1 MIIGDRIREFR
12 IAKRLSQQDLQD
24 RTGLLRGYLSR
35 VENGHTIPSLQ
46 TLEKFAGALEIPL
59 YQLFYDSDKA
69 TAPPELAGQHSSKEI
84 PWGASGKD
92 AHHFAALRRHLG
104 LMSEANRL
112 LFLSVAQKISLRRA
126 RAAKLSATKQPV
138 QKSPEKS

>member
-12 IAKRLSQQDLQD
+12 IAKRLSQKDMQD

-35 VENGHTIPSLQ
+35 VENGHTIPSIE

-69 TAPPELAGQHSSKEI
+69 SAPPGLAAQYSTKEI
-84 PWGASGKD
+84 PWGSSGKD
-92 AHHFAALRRHLG
+92 AHYLSALRRYLG
-104 LMSEANRL
+104 RMTEANRL
-112 LFLSVAQKISLRRA
+112 LFLSLAQKITIRA
-126 RAAKLSATKQPV
+126 KYASKSSATRQPV
-138 QKSPEKS
+138 QKSPEES

>member
-12 IAKRLSQQDLQD
+12 IAKRLSQKDMQD

-35 VENGHTIPSLQ
+35 VENGHTIPSIE

-69 TAPPELAGQHSSKEI
+69 PALPGLAGQRSTKEI
-84 PWGASGKD
+84 PWGSSGKD
-92 AHHFAALRRHLG
+92 AHYLTALRRHLG
-104 LMSEANRL
+104 RMGEANRL
-112 LFLSVAQKISLRRA
+112 LFLSVAQKISMRRK
-126 RAAKLSATKQPV
+126 RASKLSAPKQSV
-138 QKSPEKS
+138 QKS